1 MYGALTIFYHLRH
14 PGKNEI
20 MLLSKGNSIGPIVP
34 ELLGTSILT
43 WVTKARLLA
52 FTDGQ
57 RLGWIPHVLETK
69 KNFADKL
76 NLLKRSR
83 FLPRDVWKEFYFKVT
98 LTAVKYGLVPWG
110 SCSNSD
116 IFGSIERLH
125 CKVIRII
132 FDLPKDITSS
142 DVLRYD

>member
-1 MYGALTIFYHLRH
+1 
-14 PGKNEI
+14 

-76 NLLKRSR
+76 NLLNDPD
-83 FLPRDVWKEFYFKVT
+83 FCQGT
-98 LTAVKYGLVPWG
+98 YGKNFIL
-110 SCSNSD
+110 
-116 IFGSIERLH
+116 
-125 CKVIRII
+125 K
-132 FDLPKDITSS
+132 
-142 DVLRYD
+142 